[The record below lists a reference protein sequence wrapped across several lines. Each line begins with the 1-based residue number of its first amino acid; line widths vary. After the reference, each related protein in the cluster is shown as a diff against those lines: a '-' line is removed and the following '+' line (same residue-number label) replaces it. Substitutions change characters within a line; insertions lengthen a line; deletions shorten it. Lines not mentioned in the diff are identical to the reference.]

1 MKHYKILL
9 LIFGIMLSSTLSTA
23 QTKVKCTNCKNGINT
38 WIETVSCTNCKSWAE
53 SYRNIKGCDVCK
65 NNKVITLRK
74 QGKCSVCK
82 GTSWTLPYRPAPLT
96 KEQQILK
103 KLKDLNLSPREHIG
117 YFRLNFQYSAL
128 DVLKYRMNYDWSYN
142 NLWVILTKMMTNE
155 IDKSAYKEKVYALLD
170 YYDLMYANSA
180 KSDGWSDPILYYP
193 SPGEVMLIKSQLD
206 KLNSDPD
213 YSPNFFGS
221 SISASDLFKIY

>member
-23 QTKVKCTNCKNGINT
+23 QTKVKCTNCKNGIDT

-96 KEQQILK
+96 KEQQIFK
-103 KLKDLNLSPREHIG
+103 KLKDLNLSPREHNG
-117 YFRLNFQYSAL
+117 YFDGLSYTYK

-142 NLWVILTKMMTNE
+142 NLWFILAKMMTQD

-170 YYDLMYANSA
+170 YYDWKYAFSASA
-180 KSDGWSDPILYYP
+180 KNTRENINYYP
-193 SPGEVMLIKSQLD
+193 SPDEVRSIKYELD
-206 KLNSDPD
+206 KLYSNPNYRPD
-213 YSPNFFGS
+213 FFHGS
-221 SISASDLFKIY
+221 IPLRDLY

>member
-23 QTKVKCTNCKNGINT
+23 QTKVKCTNCKNGIDT

-96 KEQQILK
+96 KEQQIFK

-128 DVLKYRMNYDWSYN
+128 DVLKYRMKYDWSDN
-142 NLWVILTKMMTNE
+142 NLWVILIQMMTQD

-170 YYDLMYANSA
+170 YYDWKYAFSASA
-180 KSDGWSDPILYYP
+180 KNPLELINYYP
-193 SPGEVMLIKSQLD
+193 SPYEVRSIKSELD
-206 KLNSDPD
+206 KL
-213 YSPNFFGS
+213 YSNPNYIPHFFGGFTV
-221 SISASDLFKIY
+221 IDLYKIY

>member
-23 QTKVKCTNCKNGINT
+23 QTKVKCTNCKNGIDT

-65 NNKVITLRK
+65 NNKVIALRK
-74 QGKCSVCK
+74 QVKCSVCK

-96 KEQQILK
+96 KAQQILK
-103 KLKDLNLSPREHIG
+103 KIKDLNLSPHEHNG
-117 YFRLNFQYSAL
+117 YFDGWRYTVI
-128 DVLKYRMNYDWSYN
+128 DVLKYRMKYDWSYN
-142 NLWVILTKMMTNE
+142 NLWVILAMMMTQE

-170 YYDLMYANSA
+170 YYDWKYAITAAN
-180 KSDGWSDPILYYP
+180 ITTFENINYYP
-193 SPGEVMLIKSQLD
+193 SPNEVRSIKSELD
-206 KLNSDPD
+206 NFYSNPD
-213 YSPNFFGS
+213 YRPNFFQG
-221 SISASDLFKIY
+221 SISSSDILKIY